1 MTDCCSQLLCFDPTV
16 SNRHLKIYS
25 VVHDLLS
32 DSEIAPLV
40 YAEDL
45 SSNGSYWENSLI
57 GRGNGA
63 VLLSD
68 SDKIRISPRICLF
81 FRSVKKVEEDIDSI
95 CVNETS
101 VSYPCSILQLLTG
114 SQCFEAS
121 YLIKKR
127 KLGFGSGGQVY
138 LAINVPLGRQVA
150 CKIVDRKFERQEP
163 MKAPVFKRLPWEK
176 MSDVVEDP
184 PSSGYRP
191 GWSLSVRP
199 PDRKEDDCF
208 LSREIKIL
216 KSLNHVGIQ

>member
-1 MTDCCSQLLCFDPTV
+1 MFDPTV

-68 SDKIRISPRICLF
+68 GDKIRISPRICVF
-81 FRSVKKVEEDIDSI
+81 FRSIKKQVEEAIDSV
-95 CVNETS
+95 CADETS
-101 VSYPCSILQLLTG
+101 VSISRSILQFLTG

-121 YLIKKR
+121 YLITKR

-138 LAINVPLGRQVA
+138 LAINVPIGRQVA
-150 CKIVDRKFERQEP
+150 CKIVDRKSEPQEA
-163 MKAPVFKRLPWEK
+163 MKAPAFKRLPWEK
-176 MSDVVEDP
+176 MSDVVEYP
-184 PSSGYRP
+184 QSSDFRP
-191 GWSLSVRP
+191 GWSPSVRP

-216 KSLNHVGIQ
+216 KSLSHVGIQ